1 MEQQS
6 MKDMFKLEFGEEV
19 ANCVTHGVM
28 ALLCLF
34 ALPCVAVYGYIQ
46 AGMLKAIGDA
56 IFVISLFLMFIVST
70 LYHSMPFGTTHKYV
84 FRKLDHICI
93 YFAIAGSYTPIAL
106 TVIGGTKG
114 FVIIAGST
122 WRYLI
127 EKYQFPCISK
137 AVYGNLYD
145 NGMGRNPV
153 HS

>member
-56 IFVISLFLMFIVST
+56 IFVISLFSDVYRFYAVSF
-70 LYHSMPFGTTHKYV
+70 H
-84 FRKLDHICI
+84 
-93 YFAIAGSYTPIAL
+93 AIWHNT
-106 TVIGGTKG
+106 
-114 FVIIAGST
+114 
-122 WRYLI
+122 
-127 EKYQFPCISK
+127 
-137 AVYGNLYD
+137 
-145 NGMGRNPV
+145 
-153 HS
+153 